1 MNSRIFLEQAAK
13 EVHYSPR
20 IKELT
25 NEQPLEVQEAVYS
38 SNSSLIL
45 DQFINV
51 GYLANP
57 TDVVAL

>member
-1 MNSRIFLEQAAK
+1 MNSRNFLEQVAK

-25 NEQPLEVQEAVYS
+25 SEQPMKVQEAVYS
-38 SNSSLIL
+38 SNSSLIH
-45 DQFINV
+45 DQFVNV